1 MFHIVS
7 RQLIVKEL
15 IPAIYRQTNVPYGPH
30 DLALLLIVLAVG
42 SLVDLKLPPYN
53 LEAQH
58 YHRLARATL
67 ALQPVL
73 AEQSV
78 VTIKVC

>member
-1 MFHIVS
+1 M
-7 RQLIVKEL
+7 VKEL
-15 IPAIYRQTNVPYGPH
+15 IPVIYKRLHASYGPH
-30 DLALLLIVLAVG
+30 DLALMLIVMGIG
-42 SLVDLKLPPYN
+42 SLVDLNLEPYN

-58 YHRLARATL
+58 YYRLAHAAL

-78 VTIKVC
+78 VTIKVLPLI